1 VQNYI
6 FCTPLLV
13 PNGVNNLA
21 NKANGSLAQPLK
33 QLRVRRDPLSERLVQ
48 FPWWLLAII
57 LIAVWAAYIILS
69 RENFLEAFNTIKLGL
84 SITISTTLYS
94 YSIALVIGLI
104 TGLGRISRNVVVRN
118 IATLYVELIRGVPIL
133 VLIFYIA
140 LVLVPSVVD
149 SIQLYGESL
158 ISNGSITIG
167 PLLASINNKL
177 FSMNVRA
184 IIALSVT
191 YGAFM
196 AEIFRAGIQSIGRGQ
211 MEAARSLGMS
221 YPQSMR
227 YIILPQAI
235 RNVLPALGNDFIAM
249 VKDSSL
255 VSVLAVRDITQVAKL
270 YSGRTFRFREA
281 YSTLAALYLTITL
294 LLSLALKWVERRL
307 GRNAE

>member
-1 VQNYI
+1 MDDK
-6 FCTPLLV
+6 PR
-13 PNGVNNLA
+13 NL
-21 NKANGSLAQPLK
+21 KAAPPTQIK
-33 QLRVRRDPLSERLVQ
+33 LRKDPISERLAQ

-57 LIAVWAAYIILS
+57 LIAIWAAYIILS
-69 RENFLEAFNTIKLGL
+69 RENFKQAFEFI
-84 SITISTTLYS
+84 SIGVSTTISTTLYS

-104 TGLGRISRNVVVRN
+104 AGLGRISRNVLIRN
-118 IATLYVELIRGVPIL
+118 LATLYVELIRGVPIL
-133 VLIFYIA
+133 VLIFFIA
-140 LVLVPSVVD
+140 LVLVPSMVD
-149 SIQLYGESL
+149 SIQTYGENL
-158 ISNGSITIG
+158 IAEGTNPLG
-167 PLLASINNKL
+167 PILASIENSL

-221 YPQSMR
+221 YAQSMR

-255 VSVLAVRDITQVAKL
+255 VSVLAVRDITQVARL
-270 YSGRTFRFREA
+270 YAGRTFRFREA
-281 YSTLAALYLTITL
+281 YSTLAALYLTMTL
-294 LLSLALKWVERRL
+294 VLSFIVKWIERRYQ
-307 GRNAE
+307 RNGE